1 MSGGGVGTIS
11 PILLPGE
18 PMIPVMEEEIPEGE
32 EWGYQLKW
40 DGVRLLA
47 RIRPG
52 SAELFSRKL
61 LPKNSA
67 YPELAKL
74 LSAMDE
80 PCLLDGEAFVFDQK
94 RQRPV
99 FRRVLER
106 ERLRNPAAVARAEAA
121 EPVRFAVFDVL
132 YSQGRDWRERPF
144 RERHQELLR
153 LLPVKQERLFV
164 TDLFTDGAALWNW
177 VEAQGWEGMVSKR
190 LDSVYKEGK
199 KHRDWLKKKNFIQE
213 DVDIVGFTYNEG
225 RLASL
230 IMMLE
235 GSYFGRVSLGL
246 DEEQKRRLAALPAY
260 VPSPSGQPGPFPV
273 LPADLK
279 RISLAWL
286 EQPFRCRVTGLEITD
301 AGLLRH
307 SKLVSLPI
315 P

>member
-1 MSGGGVGTIS
+1 MDGTTNTAS

-18 PMIPVMEEEIPEGE
+18 PMIPVSEDIIPTGE
-32 EWGYQLKW
+32 DWGYQLKW

-52 SAELFSRKL
+52 SAELFSRRL

-67 YPELAKL
+67 YPELAAL
-74 LSAMDE
+74 LSTLKE
-80 PCLLDGEAFVFDQK
+80 PCLLDGEAFVFDQG

-106 ERLRNPAAVARAEAA
+106 ERLRNPAVIAKAGAA
-121 EPVRFAVFDVL
+121 EPVRYAVFDVL
-132 YSQGRDWRERPF
+132 YSRGQDWRGRPY
-144 RERHQELLR
+144 RERHEELLR

-164 TDLFTDGAALWNW
+164 TDLFTDGAGLWSW
-177 VEAQGWEGMVSKR
+177 VEAQGWEGIVSKR

-199 KHRDWLKKKNFIQE
+199 KHRDWLKKKTSIQE

-230 IMMLE
+230 IMAFE

-246 DEEQKRRLAALPAY
+246 DEQQKRRLSALPVR
-260 VPSPSGQPGPFPV
+260 VPPPSGLPGPFPV
-273 LPADLK
+273 LPPDLK

-286 EQPFRCRVTGLEITD
+286 LQPFRCRVTGLEVTD

-307 SKLVSLPI
+307 SKLVTLPI